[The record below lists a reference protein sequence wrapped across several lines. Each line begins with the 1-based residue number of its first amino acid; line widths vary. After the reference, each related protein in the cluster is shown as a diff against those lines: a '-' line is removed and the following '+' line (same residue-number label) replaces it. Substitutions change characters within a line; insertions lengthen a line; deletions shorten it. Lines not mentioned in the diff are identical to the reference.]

1 MSNYRAVVQL
11 GIRAVALIGI
21 LPGAI
26 VAAAYLLVLTAQL
39 YRHWD
44 ARNAFVLGMAAWG
57 VLGVVALWHEYVR
70 LPRTR
75 VGAERVPVSPRA
87 VLFVWALLL
96 VAIAGWKVD
105 AHPWVASFL
114 ALAALYSFGRAF
126 GLLRY
131 AAARPPAASG
141 RASAAHAAPVARGRG
156 GGRFRA
162 RSSPAPSSAHASN

>member
-1 MSNYRAVVQL
+1 MSAYRAVVQL

-44 ARNAFVLGMAAWG
+44 ARTAVVLGMAAWG

-70 LPRTR
+70 LSRTR
-75 VGAERVPVSPRA
+75 VGGEPVPVSPRA

-96 VAIAGWKVD
+96 VAIAGWKADV
-105 AHPWVASFL
+105 HPWLASFL
-114 ALAALYSFGRAF
+114 VLAALYSLGRAF
-126 GLLRY
+126 GLLKYAVRP
-131 AAARPPAASG
+131 AAASA
-141 RASAAHAAPVARGRG
+141 RASVARAWRARAG
-156 GGRFRA
+156 GGERSRA
-162 RSSPAPSSAHASN
+162 RSSPALSGRRAAN